1 MERIRLA
8 LQLFLFSGQVFGTPW
23 LTTPLRKG
31 KIVFRQTYEG
41 AESWNLSELDLKA
54 HPFILINDP
63 FQTDSMPGGAQYS
76 RECLL
81 ALGILLLE
89 LWHAVT
95 FESILNETEL
105 FPAESNIWVR
115 LGHALRW
122 HGESKYDIP
131 VPYSEAVII
140 CLTFRATN
148 TGRLEDE
155 RRQAAE
161 ICASVAELVSSIVT
175 AVS

>member
-1 MERIRLA
+1 
-8 LQLFLFSGQVFGTPW
+8 
-23 LTTPLRKG
+23 
-31 KIVFRQTYEG
+31 
-41 AESWNLSELDLKA
+41 
-54 HPFILINDP
+54 
-63 FQTDSMPGGAQYS
+63 MPGGAQYS